1 MKLKTRKSALKR
13 IKIRKNSLFFKKS
26 FKGHLLRKKN
36 TKRKRRLS
44 LVCEISNSDIS
55 KFYKMIPYI

>member
-44 LVCEISNSDIS
+44 LVCEVSNSDIS